1 MKLNKMENNTET
13 NQVRDL
19 SNPQDSINAAL
30 IFARAL
36 SLILQ
41 ENQGIV
47 VDVNGKIDLGDGSL
61 KVIVFKNQE
70 QIHIYKCEE
79 DLDEG
84 VAVMMND
91 TSTESEEKN

>member
-1 MKLNKMENNTET
+1 MENTQET
-13 NQVRDL
+13 NQTGD
-19 SNPQDSINAAL
+19 STNPQDTLNAAL

-47 VDVNGKIDLGDGSL
+47 VDLKNGLQLGDDAS
-61 KVIVFKNQE
+61 KVIVFKHQD

-79 DLDEG
+79 DLAEG
-84 VAVMMND
+84 SAVMMSED
-91 TSTESEEKN
+91 STESDVKN

>member
-1 MKLNKMENNTET
+1 MENNTET

>member
-1 MKLNKMENNTET
+1 MENNTET
-13 NQVRDL
+13 NQVKDL
-19 SNPQDSINAAL
+19 SNPQDSLNAAL

-47 VDVNGKIDLGDGSL
+47 VDVNNKIDLGDDSL

-79 DLDEG
+79 DLEEG
-84 VAVMMND
+84 LAVMMNED
-91 TSTESEEKN
+91 SKESEEKN